1 MPVIVIGAD
10 TSAGLHIVE
19 RLTAPERE
27 VRAFVSSADVGDR
40 LRQRGIKVAL
50 GDISDESHVAAACTN
65 CFSAVLVTEA
75 VTDGRELSFAKT
87 PQQVLAAWAASIKQ
101 ARVRRAIWV
110 GSDAPPTGAAPE
122 EVFVS
127 VGSDMSLLAEQV
139 AALDEAAV
147 I

>member
-10 TSAGLHIVE
+10 TSTGLQVVE
-19 RLTAPERE
+19 RLTAPGRE

-40 LRQRGIKVAL
+40 LRQLGVKVAL
-50 GDISDESHVAAACTN
+50 GDVSDQSHVEAACTN
-65 CFSAVLVTEA
+65 CFSAVLIAEA
-75 VTDGRELSFAKT
+75 ATDGRELSFAQT
-87 PQQVLAAWAASIKQ
+87 PQQVLVGWSVSIKE

-110 GSDAPPTGAAPE
+110 GGDSPPAGAAPE

-127 VGSDMSLLAEQV
+127 LGPDLSLLADQV
-139 AALDEAAV
+139 VALDEAAV